1 LEVEHQLA
9 PSGDLMKLKC
19 LVQIAIATSVTAFA
33 QPSTDQEL
41 ARLLAAENTRHLAID
56 EIVKA
61 GTQKTALLLSW
72 TRNPPPGIDQ
82 QELNVGLADAFGKM
96 RTEEA
101 IPFLIQNINL
111 LRVPGFVNFW
121 KSAQMIEQFLPAV
134 GALVQIGPEASR
146 EVMRNAWEMRIQDF
160 HVAVFVVSQ
169 VKDVAE
175 SKAFLSAVRSYAN
188 AESYWASEGK

>member
-1 LEVEHQLA
+1 
-9 PSGDLMKLKC
+9 
-19 LVQIAIATSVTAFA
+19 
-33 QPSTDQEL
+33 
-41 ARLLAAENTRHLAID
+41 
-56 EIVKA
+56 
-61 GTQKTALLLSW
+61 
-72 TRNPPPGIDQ
+72 
-82 QELNVGLADAFGKM
+82 M

-111 LRVPGFVNFW
+111 LRVSGFVNFW
-121 KSAQMIEQFLPAV
+121 KSPEMIEQFLPAV
-134 GALVQIGPEASR
+134 GALVQIGPKASR